1 MLAGI
6 KTHEEYHQY
15 TAVNNNKL
23 LIRGNGHLKHL
34 KSAVVMADIIVDGG
48 EPIHLAYAPV
58 NFEENFDFDGKEA
71 MMQRLFIFGGIV
83 VVFAFMGSLVW
94 YFLKVSRGNAQKD
107 FETQISSRGIPM
119 SDITSQSS
127 SRNTQQSSMSM
138 GE

>member
-71 MMQRLFIFGGIV
+71 MM
-83 VVFAFMGSLVW
+83 
-94 YFLKVSRGNAQKD
+94 
-107 FETQISSRGIPM
+107 
-119 SDITSQSS
+119 
-127 SRNTQQSSMSM
+127 
-138 GE
+138 